1 MRSPGAA
8 AVLLDLDGTLVDSV
22 YHHVLAWDGSLRE
35 HGYTIPHWRIHRGIG
50 MGSERI
56 VPWLLGRQLAD
67 DEFASLKEGH
77 LERFL
82 ARGDDLRPTD
92 GACDLLDDLAAREVP
107 FLVATSAGTPER
119 KLLLAT
125 LEREDLAVSDSSDVA
140 SSKPAPDL
148 LHGAFAQLDVATED
162 VTMVGDSP
170 WDAEAAVRAGIRAI
184 GVRTGGFAAAELVAR
199 GASDVVDAPRDLIGR
214 L

>member
-1 MRSPGAA
+1 MRRPADP

-22 YHHVLAWDGSLRE
+22 YHHVLAWDASLRE
-35 HGYTIPHWRIHRGIG
+35 HGHELPLWRIHRGIG

-56 VPWLLGRQLAD
+56 LPWLLGRRL
-67 DEFASLKEGH
+67 DEDEAATLKEGH
-77 LERFL
+77 VDRFL
-82 ARGDDLRPTD
+82 ARGGDLRPTD
-92 GACDLLDDLAAREVP
+92 GARELLDDLASREVP

-119 KLLLAT
+119 KALLAA
-125 LEREDLAVSDSSDVA
+125 LGREDLEVSESAEVG

-148 LHGAFAQLDVATED
+148 LHAAYDQLAADTDD

-170 WDAEAAVRAGIRAI
+170 WDAEAAVRAGARAI

-199 GASDVVDAPRDLIGR
+199 GADDVVDAPRDLVGR